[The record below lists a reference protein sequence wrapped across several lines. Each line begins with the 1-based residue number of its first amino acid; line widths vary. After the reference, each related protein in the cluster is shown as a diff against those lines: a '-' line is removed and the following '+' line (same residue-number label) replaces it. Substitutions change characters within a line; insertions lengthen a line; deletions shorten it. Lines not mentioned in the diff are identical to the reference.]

1 MSHEP
6 DLDRVA
12 DVLILVALRLSE
24 HDKEQTKGDLD
35 ADSGVLPRF
44 DRGTG

>member
-1 MSHEP
+1 VSSHP

-24 HDKEQTKGDLD
+24 HDKEQAKGDPD
-35 ADSGVLPRF
+35 VDSGVLPRL
-44 DRGTG
+44 D

>member
-1 MSHEP
+1 MSQEP

-24 HDKEQTKGDLD
+24 HDNEQTKGDPD
-35 ADSGVLPRF
+35 ADTGVLPRL
-44 DRGTG
+44 D